1 MMMANWLYL
10 SERGLLGVS
19 GAEVRSFLQGLITQ
33 NINRVGKG
41 QMAYSAL
48 LTGQGRFLY
57 DFFLLPGRHDNE
69 IWIDC
74 HAEEL
79 MPLAKELHQH
89 QMRYQIEFDLLSDE
103 YQIEANISTSIPEEG
118 SFVDPRLPALG
129 LRRVVARTAHPNP
142 QDTVY
147 HAHRIALGIP
157 DGQIDAEK
165 GKTIANEL
173 CLADLHGIDFNKG
186 CYMGQELT
194 ARTHFRTQPKKR
206 LMQVTYDGKAPPPGT
221 VVMRGNMECGHV
233 YSCAEGKGIAILRLT
248 EVAKNEPLLSGNI
261 RLTPHIPMWATYTL

>member
-1 MMMANWLYL
+1 MMTNWLYL
-10 SERGLLGVS
+10 ADRGLLGVT
-19 GAEVRSFLQGLITQ
+19 GADVRPFLQGLITQ
-33 NINRVGKG
+33 NMSRVTAGHI
-41 QMAYSAL
+41 AYGAL

-89 QMRYQIEFDLLSDE
+89 QLRYQIEFDLLSDE
-103 YQIEANISTSIPEEG
+103 YQIEANISTSTPEEN
-118 SFVDPRLPALG
+118 SYVDPRLPALG
-129 LRRVVARTAHPNP
+129 LRRVVARTAHPKP
-142 QDTVY
+142 QDTAY

-157 DGQIDAEK
+157 DGHIDAEK

-173 CLADLHGIDFNKG
+173 CLADLNGIDFNKG

-206 LMQVTYDGKAPPPGT
+206 LMQVTYTGNAPVCGS
-221 VVMRGNMECGHV
+221 VVMRGAMECGHV
-233 YSCAEGKGIAILRLT
+233 YSCTNGKGIAILRLT
-248 EVAKNEPLLSGNI
+248 EVAKGEPLLVNGTS
-261 RLTPHIPMWATYTL
+261 LTAHIPDWAQYTL